1 MSQSNES
8 PTASSPPPTDKGRI
22 PLVLTPI
29 HYDLWYQRFCLETF
43 RFEGVVTIR
52 CHRHR
57 CDDDNNNKEQPFQSV
72 AVHAAD
78 LQLTKAELRVVKRGN
93 DNGGDDDDDDDED
106 AIASKG
112 GVVHRAVEFRHNVK
126 EQVCEIR
133 FDRPI
138 KEDPIKDNEGKSSSL
153 QVFMLTIHF
162 AGCLN
167 DQMRGLYRSSYESL
181 DSGKKKKKKW
191 ILTTQMEPTDAR
203 RAFPCFDE
211 PALKATFA
219 LKCTVP
225 YKMQCLSNTPI
236 LSSHTCTTTTT
247 AGTPSSLVKT
257 VTFQTTPKMSTYL
270 VALIVGQFDS
280 ISQASNNDKS
290 PAGTANAVT
299 TTVYTVPGKA
309 HQAEFCLDTA
319 AQCLQLF
326 QELFQIPYPLPKSDL
341 VAIPDFAAGYE
352 LHCVCC
358 AGDCCEWFSHHGG
371 NVVTYTS

>member
-1 MSQSNES
+1 MSQSNAA
-8 PTASSPPPTDKGRI
+8 PTASSPPPTVNKGRI
-22 PLVLTPI
+22 PLVLTPV

-57 CDDDNNNKEQPFQSV
+57 CDDNNNNKEEPFRSV
-72 AVHAAD
+72 AIHAAD
-78 LQLTKAELRVVKRGN
+78 LQLTKAEIRVGKRGN
-93 DNGGDDDDDDDED
+93 DNDEEEVASTGGG
-106 AIASKG
+106 I
-112 GVVHRAVEFRHNVK
+112 VYRAVEFRHNIK
-126 EQVCEIR
+126 EQVCEIC

-138 KEDPIKDNEGKSSSL
+138 KEEDPIQEDEGNSSSSSSSSQEYL
-153 QVFMLTIHF
+153 LTIHF
-162 AGCLN
+162 TGCLN

-181 DSGKKKKKKW
+181 DSTKKKKW

-225 YKMQCLSNTPI
+225 YQMQCLSNTPL
-236 LSSHTCTTTTT
+236 LSSHTHTTTTT
-247 AGTPSSLVKT
+247 TTGPASLVKT

-280 ISQASNNDKS
+280 ISQASNHEKDG
-290 PAGTANAVT
+290 PGQRTGTTNAVT

-352 LHCVCC
+352 LHCV
-358 AGDCCEWFSHHGG
+358 DCEWFSHQGK
-371 NVVTYTS
+371 